1 MEYKV
6 TGLVRNGL
14 YDHDN
19 KEWVLARITPRF
31 FPSENKALQYF
42 NNEIVKGAVWRRANP
57 KTAGEY
63 ERWNL
68 RRTRGMDWPEG
79 ARGL

>member
-31 FPSENKALQYF
+31 FPSENRALLYF
-42 NNEIVKGAVWRRANP
+42 SNEIVKGAVWRRNP
-57 KTAGEY
+57 KSDVYCG
-63 ERWNL
+63 WNL

>member
-19 KEWVLARITPRF
+19 DEWVLARITPRF
-31 FPSENKALQYF
+31 FPSENKALLYF
-42 NNEIVKGAVWRRANP
+42 NNEIVKGAVWRRHP
-57 KTAGEY
+57 TFSLSKSC
-63 ERWNL
+63 WQL